1 MSKAPRPSAARPGT
15 ARQGQAPVADRS
27 APRAEASPKGDAA
40 VSTHQGFEEA
50 PQKGLSGTPLPSS
63 VAEWAEEL
71 QRMAEAETIE
81 TRHDVASKAGKH
93 RKKVEIAAQKDK
105 NSAEGR
111 KPGGA
116 SEPLRGPRGAKAQ
129 GADSVSANRSAR
141 GTSMG
146 GSTDPKTRAAAGL
159 NPVSGMD
166 TSLEEAGALN
176 AGTAVTATVEALSA
190 LIESGN
196 PLFKDGKM
204 WTPHRPHRPEK
215 SEGGI
220 AIRMQS
226 DFEPAGDQPTAI
238 KDLVEGLSN
247 GDRSQV
253 LLGVTGS
260 GKTFTMAKVIEATQR
275 PAVILAPNK
284 TLAAQLYS
292 EFKNFFPD
300 NAVEY
305 FVSYYDY
312 YQPEAYVPR
321 SDTFIEKESSIN
333 EQIDRMRHSAT
344 RSLIERD
351 DVIIVASV
359 SCIYGIGSVETYTAM
374 TFQMTVGD
382 RLDQRQ
388 LLADLVA
395 QQYKRRDMDFQRGSF
410 RVRGD
415 TIEIFPAH
423 LEDAAWRISMFG
435 DEIDAI
441 TEFDPLTGQKTD
453 DLKSVKI
460 YANSHYVTP
469 RPTLNQAIKSIK
481 EELRLRLAELEKA
494 GRLLEAQRLEQRTR
508 YDVEMLEA
516 TGSCAGIENYSRY
529 LTGRQPG
536 EPPPTL
542 FEYIPDNAL
551 LFIDESHVSVSQIGG
566 MYRGDF
572 RRKATLAEYG
582 FRLPSC
588 LDNRPLR
595 FEEWDAMRPDTI
607 AVSAT
612 PAAWELEQ
620 SGGVFAEQVIRPTG
634 LIDPP
639 VEVRPAKSQVDD
651 VLGEIRETAAAG
663 YRTLVTVLTK
673 RMAEDLTEY
682 LHEQGV
688 RVRYMHSDIDT
699 LERIEIIRDLR
710 LGAFDVLVGI
720 NLLREGLDIPECGF
734 VAILDADKEGFL
746 RSETS
751 LVQTIGRAARN
762 VDGKVI
768 LYADHITGS
777 MERAMGETARRRE
790 KQVAYNEAHGITPES
805 VKAKIS
811 DILDSVYERDHVR
824 ADIGIRG
831 VRGGATDMVGNN
843 LAAHLEALEKQMRN
857 AAADLDFETAA
868 RLRDEIK
875 RLKAAELAVMDDPM
889 ARQEAR
895 SAEGATG
902 NAKGLAKALEGG
914 TGKATGSRKKA
925 APAPDG
931 SLPLVGRVGEGKASP
946 TDQRI
951 SPLEGEMS
959 AKLTEGGKPSSNTGD
974 ATPPSD
980 PSGHLPLKGGDQTG
994 LFAKPDLDAMG
1005 RDIATPAR
1013 SLFRKNDLD
1022 EMTVGRTEKPLNTR
1036 GKLPEKP
1043 LLQGQS
1049 EKRLPGV
1056 PASDE
1061 RARSLRAGQ
1070 TNADDP
1076 RPLVRAKSGV
1086 GSYEDPGDAKR
1097 QKKSKNK
1104 TGRPGQ

>member
-1 MSKAPRPSAARPGT
+1 MSKAPKK
-15 ARQGQAPVADRS
+15 
-27 APRAEASPKGDAA
+27 SPPQN
-40 VSTHQGFEEA
+40 SSNGFEEA
-50 PQKGLSGTPLPSS
+50 PQAAFEGAPLSGSLSGS
-63 VAEWAEEL
+63 VSDWVKQLE
-71 QRMAEAETIE
+71 AEAEASSVE
-81 TRHDVASKAGKH
+81 TQREIASKAGKH
-93 RKKVEIAAQKDK
+93 RKKIEIAAREQAIREAKEEEAARAKEEAARAKRSGQAAVSTNKKTTSQKT
-105 NSAEGR
+105 SRGVSI
-111 KPGGA
+111 GA
-116 SEPLRGPRGAKAQ
+116 S
-129 GADSVSANRSAR
+129 S
-141 GTSMG
+141 
-146 GSTDPKTRAAAGL
+146 DPKTRAAAGL
-159 NPVSGMD
+159 NPVAGMD
-166 TSLEEAGALN
+166 MSLEEAQSLAPG
-176 AGTAVTATVEALSA
+176 AVTATVDALSK

-196 PLFKDGKM
+196 PLFKDGKL
-204 WTPHRPHRPEK
+204 WTPHRPARPAK

-220 AIRMQS
+220 PIRMASEYQ
-226 DFEPAGDQPTAI
+226 PAGDQPTAI
-238 KDLVEGLSN
+238 ADLVDGLNS
-247 GDRSQV
+247 GERSQV

-333 EQIDRMRHSAT
+333 EQIDRMRHAAT
-344 RSLIERD
+344 RAILERD
-351 DVIIVASV
+351 DCIIIASV

-374 TFQMTVGD
+374 TFQMEVGD
-382 RLDQRQ
+382 RIDQRQ

-395 QQYKRRDMDFQRGSF
+395 QQYKRQDINFVRGSF

-423 LEDAAWRISMFG
+423 LEDAAWRISLFG
-435 DEIDAI
+435 DEIDSI
-441 TEFDPLTGQKTD
+441 TEFDPLTGHKTG

-469 RPTLNQAIKSIK
+469 RPTLNGAIKAIK
-481 EELRLRLAELEKA
+481 EELKHRLAELEKA

-508 YDVEMLEA
+508 YDVEMMEA
-516 TGSCAGIENYSRY
+516 TGSCNGIENYSRY
-529 LTGRQPG
+529 LTGRRPG

-551 LFIDESHVSVSQIGG
+551 IFIDESHVTIPQIGG

-588 LDNRPLR
+588 MDNRPLR
-595 FEEWDAMRPDTI
+595 FEEWDAMRPQTV

-612 PAAWELEQ
+612 PGNWEMEAA
-620 SGGVFAEQVIRPTG
+620 GGVFAEQVIRPTG

-639 VEVRPAKSQVDD
+639 VEVRSARSQVDD
-651 VLGEIRETAAAG
+651 VLGEIKETSLKG

-720 NLLREGLDIPECGF
+720 NLLREGLDIPECGV

-751 LVQTIGRAARN
+751 LIQTIGRAARN

-768 LYADHITGS
+768 LYADNVTGS
-777 MERAMGETARRRE
+777 MKRAMEETSRRRE
-790 KQVAYNEAHGITPES
+790 KQMAYNTEHGITPES
-805 VKAKIS
+805 VKARIS

-824 ADIGIRG
+824 ADISGTAG
-831 VRGGATDMVGNN
+831 KGFADGGHLVGNN
-843 LAAHLEALEKQMRN
+843 LQAHLNALEKSMRD
-857 AAADLDFETAA
+857 AAADLDFEKAA

-875 RLKAAELAVMDDPM
+875 RLKAVELASMDDPI
-889 ARQEAR
+889 AKDEAR
-895 SAEGATG
+895 SQERKGASATH
-902 NAKGLAKALEGG
+902 LPLEGG
-914 TGKATGSRKKA
+914 GRAERTGGGDTPVSS
-925 APAPDG
+925 DG
-931 SLPLVGRVGEGKASP
+931 S
-946 TDQRI
+946 
-951 SPLEGEMS
+951 
-959 AKLTEGGKPSSNTGD
+959 
-974 ATPPSD
+974 
-980 PSGHLPLKGGDQTG
+980 SGTQFSY
-994 LFAKPDLDAMG
+994 FAKPSLDDMG
-1005 RDIATPAR
+1005 PGTDTAKP
-1013 SLFRKNDLD
+1013 LFRKNTLD
-1022 EMTVGRTEKPLNTR
+1022 EMTVGRTEKPVP

-1043 LLQGQS
+1043 RHDRSHESISPLEGEMSGRTEGGKSRHSPLLEGQP
-1049 EKRLPGV
+1049 ERLN
-1056 PASDE
+1056 S
-1061 RARSLRAGQ
+1061 
-1070 TNADDP
+1070 DDP
-1076 RPLVRAKSGV
+1076 RPLVRGKVGV
-1086 GSYEDPGDAKR
+1086 GSYEDPGEQKR
-1097 QKKSKNK
+1097 KSRTKGK
-1104 TGRPGQ
+1104 TGRPGR